1 MASAIDPSKP
11 ADGVPAVK
19 ADLRANLLAAK
30 NEIEALQTIAAAS
43 VKQFGA
49 TGNGVTDDT
58 AAIQAAI
65 DATAAA
71 GGGMVFFPAGVY
83 VISASI
89 NFKANV
95 TCEGEF
101 GGTMIEMADNA
112 HLNGMF
118 VSSGAIPFFGLRNMI
133 LNGNRSGQSGF
144 PGTSV
149 GLRLAHATTS
159 PAFGNNSLIDSGN
172 EINDP
177 YARFENVVVVA
188 VDGIG
193 IQASGAACHFHNIVV
208 IGCHTIGISTSIN
221 DAVWMDCTVGG
232 CAHEGW
238 LCFAGSGRY
247 YACKAFFVG
256 TGFNPSNGTYGNY
269 ANGVGFRIT
278 NGNQFFIG
286 CEGQDTDGPAFRVQ
300 GSRVLLSG
308 CYASQA
314 SNLTGTSANIGQN
327 PLRGGGWIGKRSG
340 FLIDNNSGCVV
351 TGLVRDRLIDIG
363 GGANKPNLDCALELR
378 SGASD
383 NLVVVGGDR
392 RALGTNEPWVDVT
405 NLSAYSQANQVL
417 TPRGPWRPVRT
428 LSANDTAPLV
438 FGDGIFVTSNNAST
452 TITDFDLVQQMGI
465 GEEFT
470 LHVADNNTTVQNGA
484 NIVTKSGANITAQGV
499 YRFLDV
505 GGVWREV

>member
-49 TGNGVTDDT
+49 AGDGVTDDT

-65 DATAAA
+65 DATSAA

-112 HLNGMF
+112 NLNGIF

-159 PAFGNNSLIDSGN
+159 PAFGGNSLIDSGN

-177 YARFENVVVVA
+177 YARFENLIIVA
-188 VDGIG
+188 V
-193 IQASGAACHFHNIVV
+193 A
-208 IGCHTIGISTSIN
+208 
-221 DAVWMDCTVGG
+221 
-232 CAHEGW
+232 
-238 LCFAGSGRY
+238 
-247 YACKAFFVG
+247 
-256 TGFNPSNGTYGNY
+256 
-269 ANGVGFRIT
+269 
-278 NGNQFFIG
+278 
-286 CEGQDTDGPAFRVQ
+286 
-300 GSRVLLSG
+300 
-308 CYASQA
+308 
-314 SNLTGTSANIGQN
+314 
-327 PLRGGGWIGKRSG
+327 
-340 FLIDNNSGCVV
+340 
-351 TGLVRDRLIDIG
+351 
-363 GGANKPNLDCALELR
+363 R
-378 SGASD
+378 SGAREGPRIGKSIEGPRRPAHRRTRIPAAGRR
-383 NLVVVGGDR
+383 LSERRR
-392 RALGTNEPWVDVT
+392 RAPLAREGSICRENARSGRVAGEARSFDRFSDPGPLARAGARLDRPHNPQPQVQRDRCRHHDISAVSTNIVE
-405 NLSAYSQANQVL
+405 SQALILRNRKML
-417 TPRGPWRPVRT
+417 
-428 LSANDTAPLV
+428 
-438 FGDGIFVTSNNAST
+438 
-452 TITDFDLVQQMGI
+452 
-465 GEEFT
+465 
-470 LHVADNNTTVQNGA
+470 
-484 NIVTKSGANITAQGV
+484 
-499 YRFLDV
+499 
-505 GGVWREV
+505 